1 MTSGA
6 PDRSSPRSPEQD
18 RARLVA
24 LFVLGVAAVLL
35 VSSVTWFGSD
45 RAGWGVAQVAVAV
58 VLAAV
63 GGVLYRRA
71 TRGSGGRPL

>member
-1 MTSGA
+1 MTSGS
-6 PDRSSPRSPEQD
+6 PDRTPEQD

-45 RAGWGVAQVAVAV
+45 RVGWGVGQVIVG
-58 VLAAV
+58 VLVGAA

-71 TRGSGGRPL
+71 TRG